1 MSRTLTP
8 LCDFVR
14 AYAESDAHRLHM
26 PGHKGVSPYVRHNG
40 VNSYGRHNGVNP
52 YVRHKGI
59 NILDCEAY
67 DITEIDGADVLYH
80 PHGILADS
88 QNIARDLFGTKKT
101 LYSAEGSSLSIR
113 AMLHLALLDAQMRS
127 RSRTV
132 LAGRNAHKVFLSA
145 AALLDFSV
153 DWLYGT
159 DDALLSCRITPAA
172 LDGVLSSAAVPPAA
186 VYVTSPD
193 YLGNVSD
200 IAALAEVCHR
210 HGTILLVDNAHGAYL
225 HFLDTPMHPMDLG
238 ADLCCDSAH
247 KTLPVLTGG
256 GYLHLSHRISDP
268 LCDQAEGAMA
278 LFASTSPSYLILQS
292 LDAANAYLAGDFR
305 ADLRQL
311 DEKMTA
317 LRTALTAHGWM
328 LCGDEMCKLT
338 VAPKA
343 FGYTG
348 DALAEILISHKLI
361 PEFYDPDYVVLMMSP
376 QTADDTFSALTEVLS
391 TCPRRAPITDAP
403 PTLPRLRTVCTPRTA
418 MLSPSETVAVENC
431 IGRVLAQPS
440 VSCPPA
446 IPIAVSGEELTEDA
460 VRAFGYWGIDVC
472 SVML

>member
-26 PGHKGVSPYVRHNG
+26 PGHKGRAALG
-40 VNSYGRHNGVNP
+40 FET
-52 YVRHKGI
+52 
-59 NILDCEAY
+59 L

-113 AMLHLALLDAQMRS
+113 AMLHLALLDAQIRG

-145 AALLDFSV
+145 AALLDFAV

-172 LDGVLSSAAVPPAA
+172 LEGVLSSAAVPPAA

-200 IAALAEVCHR
+200 ITALAEVCHR
-210 HGTILLVDNAHGAYL
+210 YGTILLVDNAHGAYL

-256 GYLHLSHRISDP
+256 GYLHLSHRISDH
-268 LCDQAEGAMA
+268 LCDQAEGTMA

-292 LDAANAYLAGDFR
+292 LDAANAYLAEAFR
-305 ADLRQL
+305 ADLHLL
-311 DEKMTA
+311 DGKITA
-317 LRTALTAHGWM
+317 LRTALTTHGWT

-376 QTADDTFSALTEVLS
+376 QTADDTFSALTEVL
-391 TCPRRAPITDAP
+391 TACPRRAPITDAP

-431 IGRVLAQPS
+431 IGRILAQPS

-460 VRAFGYWGIDVC
+460 VRAFGYWGIETC
-472 SVML
+472 SVLFEH

>member
-14 AYAESDAHRLHM
+14 AYAESASHRLHM
-26 PGHKGVSPYVRHNG
+26 PGHKGRSVLG
-40 VNSYGRHNGVNP
+40 FET
-52 YVRHKGI
+52 
-59 NILDCEAY
+59 L

-101 LYSAEGSSLSIR
+101 LYSSEGSSLSIR

-127 RSRTV
+127 RSRTI

-145 AALLDFSV
+145 AALLDFAV

-172 LDGVLSSAAVPPAA
+172 LDRVLSSAAVPPAA

-292 LDAANAYLAGDFR
+292 LDAANAYLANDIR
-305 ADLRQL
+305 TDLHQL

-376 QTADDTFSALTEVLS
+376 QTADDTFSALTEVF
-391 TCPRRAPITDAP
+391 TACPRRAPITDAP
-403 PTLPRLRTVCTPRTA
+403 PTLPRLRTVCSPRTA

-460 VRAFGYWGIDVC
+460 VRAFEYWGIDVC

>member
-14 AYAESDAHRLHM
+14 AYAESASHRLHM
-26 PGHKGVSPYVRHNG
+26 PGHKGRSVLG
-40 VNSYGRHNGVNP
+40 FET
-52 YVRHKGI
+52 
-59 NILDCEAY
+59 L

-101 LYSAEGSSLSIR
+101 LYSSEGSSLSIR

-127 RSRTV
+127 RSRTI

-145 AALLDFSV
+145 AALLDFAV

-159 DDALLSCRITPAA
+159 DDVLLSCRITPAA
-172 LDGVLSSAAVPPAA
+172 LDRVLSSAAVPPAA

-292 LDAANAYLAGDFR
+292 LDAANAYLANDIR
-305 ADLRQL
+305 TDLHQL

-376 QTADDTFSALTEVLS
+376 QTADDTFSALTEVF
-391 TCPRRAPITDAP
+391 TACPRRAPITDAP
-403 PTLPRLRTVCTPRTA
+403 PTLPRLRTVCSPRTA

-460 VRAFGYWGIDVC
+460 VRAFEYWGIDVC